1 MLMHATKVDVGSCQQ
16 QVICKLQKN
25 YEAELSFSSDRLSN
39 DTAKIC
45 NVGLNY
51 SAKEFPSA
59 DGADAKS
66 ILSQSSEISFSVD
79 RCYNG
84 AIDNSDAGPNG
95 SGTKEAACADGAGA
109 FQSSE
114 VPCFS
119 GEQDIVS
126 VDPDLDEN
134 EGGGAMSTVIHSS
147 EISFPEDRCNN
158 DALQNSDAGLN
169 CPAAKEVPIAD
180 PAGAGQ
186 ASEVPCFGGEQD
198 LVSVDEN
205 KGSDVMH
212 TLIHSSEVSFSADRC
227 NNDSIENFVAG
238 LNCPAAN
245 AVPCTD
251 QADAVRSVGL
261 SSDVPCSG
269 IEQDSAS
276 KNPNLDENEVSGGA
290 VWDIFRREDV
300 PKLLEYLKR
309 HQKEFYHIN
318 NLPVKSV
325 GHIDSY
331 NFKVTP
337 FTPV

>member
-1 MLMHATKVDVGSCQQ
+1 MHATKVDVGSCQQ
-16 QVICKLQKN
+16 QVICKLQKK

-59 DGADAKS
+59 DGADAK
-66 ILSQSSEISFSVD
+66 ITLSQSSEISFFVD

-95 SGTKEAACADGAGA
+95 SGTKEVACANGAGA

-147 EISFPEDRCNN
+147 EISFSEDRCNN
-158 DALQNSDAGLN
+158 DTRQNSDAGLN

-180 PAGAGQ
+180 PAIAGQ
-186 ASEVPCFGGEQD
+186 ASEVPCFGGELD

-205 KGSDVMH
+205 KGGDIMH
-212 TLIHSSEVSFSADRC
+212 TPIHSSEVSFSADRC

-238 LNCPAAN
+238 LNCPAVN
-245 AVPCTD
+245 GVPCDD

-276 KNPNLDENEVSGGA
+276 KNPNLDENEVSGELSG
-290 VWDIFRREDV
+290 IY
-300 PKLLEYLKR
+300 LEEKMFL
-309 HQKEFYHIN
+309 
-318 NLPVKSV
+318 
-325 GHIDSY
+325 
-331 NFKVTP
+331 NF
-337 FTPV
+337 